1 MGAIEELERVVRE
14 IEAGPSAG
22 ELSSLWK
29 TAMNHLRRTPA
40 DVLKAGKICAARD
53 LAGLRDLVAQLRS
66 GALQPRARPVPGSPE
81 AARSSGMGFPT
92 SAPIHPMATSHR
104 GGSGGP
110 LEITPDVLKSALKAF
125 RKRLK
130 LTRLDEESR
139 LSSRALTGGRRSSI
153 VAIQPPAQFP
163 REVWDALVDA
173 GSLKREGTLYRLAH
187 DDLT

>member
-1 MGAIEELERVVRE
+1 MGAIEELDRVVRE

-53 LAGLRDLVAQLRS
+53 LAGLKDLIAQLRS
-66 GALQPRARPVPGSPE
+66 GALQPKARPAPGTPE
-81 AARSSGMGFPT
+81 AARSSGQGFPT
-92 SAPIHPMATSHR
+92 SAPIHPMATAHHASAR
-104 GGSGGP
+104 GP

-130 LTRLDEESR
+130 VTRLDEESK
-139 LSSRALTGGRRSSI
+139 LPSRALTGGRRSSI
-153 VAIQPPAQFP
+153 VAIQPPSQFP
-163 REVWDALVDA
+163 REVWDALVEA
-173 GSLKREGTLYRLAH
+173 GSLKREGMLYRLTN
-187 DDLT
+187 DDVG